1 MDNYIKISGIDNNI
15 NKTLKLKINAVN
27 EYYYPT
33 NNFILKNDKEN
44 YLQIKKKIL
53 LSNILNFQ
61 IRYCIESFKIKIKCK
76 YMLINILL
84 KLNNIVI
91 KNNIKNNFN
100 IFKENYEKLNIF
112 NKDNIYIDKINK
124 KILIIKNKDFSIEE
138 ISKIKKWSKKYT
150 INIIL
155 NISKDIINRYIKIP
169 NFLITEIKYDTWK
182 LLIKLNIDE
191 IYINSNNN
199 KIQKIRKD
207 DIYSI
212 KYKDQILDIFISD
225 FIKKSIFK
233 DLLKIFINSKKINN
247 FIDNLQYLKSHKKT
261 SNISANC
268 DKSMYL
274 LDNINRDFIKNLNIN
289 NYNNKIIAIN
299 SVAGSG
305 KTTSLINITKKNK
318 ESKLLYTAFNK
329 SLVEDMKLKKFKDKL
344 ENIFPYT
351 FDAFMRHIYIKIYNI
366 EPKIIDLK
374 VNNIQEICV
383 LLKEKNYYGFKKK
396 VLTILNKFIEQSKY
410 TNVKEFIN
418 NECDDKYI
426 NCIYVVE
433 NIWNNMLNHKFQT
446 FNSIRKIVFH
456 DNNSIKYINDN
467 FDSILIDEAQDFDK
481 LMLDFLLK
489 TNMCKIFVGDDKQA
503 IYDFRGSINSFKL
516 LPIKNTLFIDFYST
530 FRISQYVCDY
540 IINKIEN
547 LFIYSKSKNHTDIIQ
562 FQNVY
567 KGYNYIYL
575 CRKWKTILNLAQITP
590 NIFIYDYDKKKK
602 YIEKF
607 YDDKYRKQIS
617 NINEYYEDDLPQ
629 FLLSLSRN
637 EIKNLLIN
645 IENNLVSENQAIYRM
660 STIHSFKGLESDYV
674 IIGNDIDKYKEQNLY
689 YVALTRGKL
698 LTIDLVQ

>member
-1 MDNYIKISGIDNNI
+1 MDDYIKISGIDNNI
-15 NKTLKLKINAVN
+15 NKTIKLKINRAN
-27 EYYYPT
+27 EYDLPT
-33 NNFILKNDKEN
+33 NNFVLKNDKEN
-44 YLQIKKKIL
+44 YLQKKKKIL
-53 LSNILNFQ
+53 LSNIFNFQ

-84 KLNNIVI
+84 KLNNILI

-124 KILIIKNKDFSIEE
+124 KILIIKNKDLTIEE
-138 ISKIKKWSKKYT
+138 INKIKKWSKKYE

-155 NISKDIINRYIKIP
+155 NISKDIINRYIKIH
-169 NFLITEIKYDTWK
+169 NFLITEIRYKSWEK
-182 LLIKLNIDE
+182 LISLNINE
-191 IYINSNNN
+191 IYIISNNN

-225 FIKKSIFK
+225 FIKKNIFK
-233 DLLKIFINSKKINN
+233 DLLKLFINSKKINN
-247 FIDNLQYLKSHKKT
+247 YIDNLQYLKSHKKS

-274 LDNINRDFIKNLNIN
+274 LDNKNRYFIENLNIN
-289 NYNNKIIAIN
+289 NYNNKNIAIN

-305 KTTSLINITKKNK
+305 KTTSLINITKNNK
-318 ESKLLYTAFNK
+318 EKKLLYTAFNK
-329 SLVEDMKLKKFKDKL
+329 KLVEEMKFKKFKYKL
-344 ENIFPYT
+344 DNLSPYT

-366 EPKIIDLK
+366 EPKIFDLK
-374 VNNIQEICV
+374 VNNIQEICN
-383 LLKEKNYYGFKKK
+383 LLKGKFYGFKKK
-396 VLTILNKFIEQSKY
+396 VLTILDKFIEQSKY
-410 TNVKEFIN
+410 TNIKEFIN
-418 NECDDKYI
+418 NECDDKYN

-503 IYDFRGSINSFKL
+503 IYDFRGSINAFKL

-540 IINKIEN
+540 ITNKIDN
-547 LFIYSKSKNHTDIIQ
+547 LFIYSKSKNNTDIIQ
-562 FQNVY
+562 FQNIY
-567 KGYNYIYL
+567 KEYNYIYL

-617 NINEYYEDDLPQ
+617 GINECYEDDLPL
-629 FLLSLSRN
+629 FLLSLSSN
-637 EIKNLLIN
+637 EIKNLLTN
-645 IENNLVSENQAIYRM
+645 IENNLVSENQAKYRI
-660 STIHSFKGLESDYV
+660 STIHSFKGLESDYI

-689 YVALTRGKL
+689 YVALTRGKI
-698 LTIDLVQ
+698 LTIDLVE